1 MWMTTEAIR
10 YGRLAGAGSGTQG
23 NSKAPAAA
31 EPSVTSTVSWNL
43 SSLDLMTAF
52 QVACSTAANRTTA
65 IHESGMAVCSPFA
78 ERSATPSCAVDSL
91 GTPVI
96 AFPQRHSMR
105 IIDADGHVQDKNLPW
120 RDLLPKAFAAR
131 APHVVK
137 DNRGIEFIMM
147 EGRLC
152 PKPVG
157 RACSFVGAPRNRKQQ
172 ETTGMEDPVQR
183 LKDMDLEGI
192 DTAVLFGTSPFLS
205 LPFVED
211 KELAAAI
218 SEVYNNW
225 LADYCHADPRRLK
238 GVALVPIQDPPAAV
252 KELRRAVKELG
263 FVAVSTPVHSSSG
276 KN

>member
-1 MWMTTEAIR
+1 
-10 YGRLAGAGSGTQG
+10 
-23 NSKAPAAA
+23 
-31 EPSVTSTVSWNL
+31 
-43 SSLDLMTAF
+43 
-52 QVACSTAANRTTA
+52 
-65 IHESGMAVCSPFA
+65 
-78 ERSATPSCAVDSL
+78 
-91 GTPVI
+91 
-96 AFPQRHSMR
+96 MR

-120 RDLLPKAFAAR
+120 RDLMPKSFASR

-157 RACSFVGAPRNRKQQ
+157 KACSFVGAPRNRKQQ

-218 SEVYNNW
+218 AEVYNNW
-225 LADYCHADPRRLK
+225 LAKYCAADKRRLK
-238 GVALVPIQDPPAAV
+238 GVALDR
-252 KELRRAVKELG
+252 K
-263 FVAVSTPVHSSSG
+263 STRLNSSHEWISRMPSFS
-276 KN
+276 